1 MGKIWLRQITLFIP
15 TLLGVSLVAF
25 ILIRMVPGDPVLLML
40 GERGASAE
48 QYAAMQQKLG
58 LHRPLY
64 QQYLLFMGAALSGN
78 LGTSTLTQRPVV
90 EEFFDRFPA
99 TLELGL
105 CAMALAITLGIPAG
119 VLAATKR
126 GSPFDYVVMGFSLVC
141 YSMPL
146 FWWAL
151 ILIFVFSV
159 HWGLTPVSGRID
171 VLFDLEPITGFL
183 LLDCLIQKNFAAFV
197 SALRHLILPTLAL
210 GTIPLAVIARMARSS
225 MLEVIDQDY
234 MRTARAKG
242 LGAWRVLWI
251 HGLRNALV
259 PVITVIGLQF
269 GSIITGAILTETIF
283 SWPGIGKWMV
293 LSVSQRDYPVI
304 QGGVL
309 LIAIMVIG
317 VNMLV
322 DVAYALIDPKLGSGG
337 HS

>member
-40 GERGASAE
+40 GERGANAE

-64 QQYLLFMGAALSGN
+64 QQYLLFMGAALTGN
-78 LGTSTLTQRPVV
+78 LGKSTLTQRPVV

-105 CAMALAITLGIPAG
+105 CAMALAIALGIPAG

-171 VLFDLEPITGFL
+171 VLFDLEPMTGFL

-210 GTIPLAVIARMARSS
+210 GTIPLAVIARMTRSS
-225 MLEVIDQDY
+225 MLEVIHQDY

-242 LGAWRVLWI
+242 LGAWRVLWV

-309 LIAIMVIG
+309 LIATMVIG

-322 DVAYALIDPKLGSGG
+322 DVTYALIDPKLGSGG